1 MPIHPDEHAAHIA
14 VLLAHDEPVQ
24 ILYTTS
30 NSIGVEQARTRWR
43 VAICGQP
50 GFSGETELAT
60 ARTGR
65 GDAGIWVR
73 ELDSARP
80 GMPEVGQRKFYKY
93 RNIHGVKLLQP
104 SDFLWLST
112 GVCGHGSV
120 LQRCTSLIGYMLP
133 RLADGADLQFAAQDA
148 QATGSLVVRTSS
160 RRRPPSLFAT
170 GRPQQPE
177 RPRPQCRRRQRLLPW
192 PGRGSLRVSS
202 RNGLQMIRRRRR
214 PSAAGRRCG
223 QEEG

>member
-60 ARTGR
+60 TRTDR

-73 ELDSARP
+73 EFDPTRP

-93 RNIHGVKLLQP
+93 QNIHGVKLLQP
-104 SDFLWLST
+104 SDCLWLST

-120 LQRCTSLIGYMLP
+120 VQRGTGLIGYMLP
-133 RLADGADLQFAAQDA
+133 RFAGGADLQFVAQDLRA
-148 QATGSLVVRTSS
+148 GYRIFGGADIIEAETAVSVCHRPAPATRAAPAAMPPPPAAAAMA
-160 RRRPPSLFAT
+160 RPGVSARELEEWAANDSPSPAAK
-170 GRPQQPE
+170 R
-177 RPRPQCRRRQRLLPW
+177 CR
-192 PGRGSLRVSS
+192 S
-202 RNGLQMIRRRRR
+202 
-214 PSAAGRRCG
+214 
-223 QEEG
+223 